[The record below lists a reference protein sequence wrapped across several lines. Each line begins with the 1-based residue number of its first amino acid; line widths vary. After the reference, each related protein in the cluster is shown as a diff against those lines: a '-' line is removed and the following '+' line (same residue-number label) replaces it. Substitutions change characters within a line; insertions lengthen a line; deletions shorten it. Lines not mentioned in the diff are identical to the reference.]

1 MDSLTEMINT
11 CYSKQK
17 EESTPRQVEIKSH
30 GWSKKE
36 ETTSTSEG
44 CELALQYRIW
54 QWEKGQRSIP
64 RPKEKHK
71 QHYVNEQ
78 ARVNRDSD

>member
-44 CELALQYRIW
+44 CELALQYRI
-54 QWEKGQRSIP
+54 
-64 RPKEKHK
+64 
-71 QHYVNEQ
+71 
-78 ARVNRDSD
+78 